1 MTNITPNH
9 TPTLKWEWGTGYDF
23 FASLHVLHEPDRFGL
38 RGAWAKG
45 VRTRLPAG
53 PREFFER
60 TAHSY
65 LGAFPWIHSLPA
77 PRDGET
83 ILDSFSDLPVK
94 ERLPA
99 LMGKSEI
106 PQPMLDIL
114 TEVAD
119 RGSWT
124 PQDRDGIA
132 DLVQQIGVEKY
143 FGDLEEMLMMWAGAQ
158 VFGEQALEAFKTYY
172 HVFFAEEEVR
182 IGPALQEAL
191 VHAQDLAEK
200 LPLPELLEELS
211 EGVRF
216 DQIPP
221 TPNLVMVPSF
231 WLDPLI
237 TMYRINPMESIFVFG
252 GRPDD
257 YALVPGE
264 AVPDA
269 LYNALKA
276 LADPTRLRILH
287 YLEEKPLTPT
297 ELAAILRLRAP
308 TVIHHLNSLR
318 LAGLVYFSY
327 GKGDKRYAARTSRIS
342 EMYLQLRRY
351 LGVSDAQRSEDIS
364 GRPPYVA

>member
-1 MTNITPNH
+1 MTNNSLAH
-9 TPTLKWEWGTGYDF
+9 TPTLKWEWGTAYDF
-23 FASLHVLHEPDRFGL
+23 FSSLHVLHEPDRFGL

-60 TAHSY
+60 TAHSF
-65 LGAFPWIHSLPA
+65 LGAFPWVHSLPA
-77 PRDGET
+77 PKDGET
-83 ILDSFSDLPVK
+83 LLDSFEELPVL

-99 LMGKSEI
+99 LMSKGET
-106 PQPMLDIL
+106 PAPMLDVL

-124 PQDRDGIA
+124 PEDRDRIA
-132 DLVQQIGVEKY
+132 DLVRQMGAEKY
-143 FGDLEEMLMMWAGAQ
+143 MGDLEEMLTMWAGAQ
-158 VFGEQALEAFKTYY
+158 VFGEQALEAFKAYY
-172 HVFFAEEEVR
+172 TVFFAEEEAR
-182 IGPALQEAL
+182 IRPALQETIA
-191 VHAQDLAEK
+191 HAQELAGK
-200 LPLPELLEELS
+200 LPLNELLEELS

-216 DQIPP
+216 DQIPA
-221 TPNLVMVPSF
+221 TPSLIMIPSF
-231 WLDPLI
+231 WIAPLI

-297 ELAAILRLRAP
+297 ELSAILRLRAP
-308 TVIHHLNSLR
+308 TVVHHLNTLR

-342 EMYLQLRRY
+342 EMYMLLRRY
-351 LGVSDAQRSEDIS
+351 LGVSEPQRREDVS